1 MTAPAK
7 PPGSAAAPKRGSD
20 EPDLDALYDLAEE
33 GKAVAKAGAVEASL
47 RCPSCKSE
55 LEPGAAICVNCGF
68 NLKTGSKAAPRK
80 AAAAGAGM
88 SAGRAPGG
96 AAVLGAGAKTGAASA
111 LAAYGAPKR
120 GLVQESRG
128 EDKLL
133 DLYIPIGLIALG
145 FGLTMLLSTTFNAMI
160 VPVPTAAMHAGLKLV
175 LGFVLLAIGGIFCV
189 QWGEI
194 AFGEPGP
201 AALKLAA
208 MAIAPPA
215 VAGIISFLVH
225 DAPPVGWGMVGFF
238 LAFGMFFTLNHYL
251 FEWDMSEKWVVTGM
265 ATIVTML
272 AVPFLFAFIVGGG
285 HLPGASHAA
294 NNEDAEV
301 DYLFELRDPVSLQKW
316 MDESHGRIFG
326 SFTRDDSEALTK
338 DLYACGPAKG
348 EINVSAVGPQAAEIY
363 VRLPS
368 DAKKRKA
375 FFDTVTKWNQAHQ
388 RGPATDQGEKWMIIR
403 FMPFDRP
410 KPM

>member
-1 MTAPAK
+1 M
-7 PPGSAAAPKRGSD
+7 GRRSR
-20 EPDLDALYDLAEE
+20 
-33 GKAVAKAGAVEASL
+33 AGAQDRSRQARRLWHSQ
-47 RCPSCKSE
+47 
-55 LEPGAAICVNCGF
+55 
-68 NLKTGSKAAPRK
+68 
-80 AAAAGAGM
+80 
-88 SAGRAPGG
+88 
-96 AAVLGAGAKTGAASA
+96 
-111 LAAYGAPKR
+111 R

-133 DLYIPIGLIALG
+133 DLYLPIGLIALG

-160 VPVPTAAMHAGLKLV
+160 VPIPTAAMHAGLKLV

-272 AVPFLFAFIVGGG
+272 AVPFLFAFIVDGGG
-285 HLPGASHAA
+285 CRASHAS

-301 DYLFELRDPVSLQKW
+301 DYLFELREPVSLQKW
-316 MDESHGRIFG
+316 MDDSRNRIFG
-326 SFTRDDSEALTK
+326 LTRDDCERSDQGASTHA
-338 DLYACGPAKG
+338 DRPRAR
-348 EINVSAVGPQAAEIY
+348 STSRRGPQAAEIY
-363 VRLPS
+363 VRSPS
-368 DAKKRKA
+368 DSKKRKPSSTPSASGTRGNSSPVTRPGREVDDPPLHAVRSAAADVTLGIQTTKRKLQTSCLELCSVMYA
-375 FFDTVTKWNQAHQ
+375 FGGVCRFSNGPPPTASGMVCVADRTSGACDTSAIARSCCADVVADERRRK
-388 RGPATDQGEKWMIIR
+388 RSRLVFGYEP
-403 FMPFDRP
+403 
-410 KPM
+410 